1 MAIASCYRTSGELLI
16 HLLGHNVVRMLQA
29 QNDQFNAFC
38 DYLVTR
44 RKAILLAWRKASG
57 TDPGQTT
64 AHSLTRRQFNDHI
77 PEVLDAFER
86 KLRSRPGGAENRA
99 ADVQKKQ
106 EEVKHGLHRWQQ
118 GYRLQEL
125 MHEWGHLHLC
135 LADESDAFAA
145 IHPEFNRETLAHL
158 NRQMITLINEAIS
171 ESTTQYERMQQAEA
185 AGRMGDLQKA
195 LNSINEIERR
205 RAALIHQAVHDLHND
220 VLGVSMA
227 ANALGQTS
235 TTEANR
241 VEFSRMLGQGV
252 QSVQDMLGELMELAR
267 LEAGQ
272 ERREIT
278 TFDASALI
286 ADLSNVS
293 QSIAQE
299 RGLFLKVDG
308 PPRLSVQGDSGRVR
322 RLLQNLLMNALKYTE
337 QGGVTLSWGE
347 ERKNWWLIL
356 QDTGPGMLAG
366 PGAPMIVGLKEATA
380 SARES
385 DVKGAAMEGEV
396 SHVLTPPPGTQTTT
410 IASHQ
415 KPGEGIGLSIV
426 KRLCELLDAS
436 LEMVSSVETGTT
448 FRVVLPRHY

>member
-1 MAIASCYRTSGELLI
+1 
-16 HLLGHNVVRMLQA
+16 MLQA

-272 ERREIT
+272 ERREII

-347 ERKNWWLIL
+347 EKKNWWLML

>member
-1 MAIASCYRTSGELLI
+1 MSGELLI
-16 HLLGHNVVRMLQA
+16 HLLEHNVVRMLQA

-337 QGGVTLSWGE
+337 QGGITLSWGE
-347 ERKNWWLIL
+347 EKKNWWLML

-396 SHVLTPPPGTQTTT
+396 SHVLTPPPGTQSTT

>member
-1 MAIASCYRTSGELLI
+1 MAIASCYRHVWRVAI

-252 QSVQDMLGELMELAR
+252 QSVQAMLGELTELAR

-347 ERKNWWLIL
+347 EKKNWWLML

-396 SHVLTPPPGTQTTT
+396 SHVLTPPPGTQSTT

>member
-1 MAIASCYRTSGELLI
+1 
-16 HLLGHNVVRMLQA
+16 LGHNVVRMLQA

-252 QSVQDMLGELMELAR
+252 QSVQAMLGELTELAR

-347 ERKNWWLIL
+347 EKKNWWLML

>member
-1 MAIASCYRTSGELLI
+1 
-16 HLLGHNVVRMLQA
+16 MLQA

-252 QSVQDMLGELMELAR
+252 QSVQAMLGELTELAR

-347 ERKNWWLIL
+347 EKKNWWLML

-385 DVKGAAMEGEV
+385 DVKGATMEGEV

>member
-1 MAIASCYRTSGELLI
+1 
-16 HLLGHNVVRMLQA
+16 MLQA

-252 QSVQDMLGELMELAR
+252 QSVQAMLGELTELAR

-347 ERKNWWLIL
+347 EKKNWWLML

-385 DVKGAAMEGEV
+385 DVKGAAMECEV

>member
-1 MAIASCYRTSGELLI
+1 MIQS
-16 HLLGHNVVRMLQA
+16 
-29 QNDQFNAFC
+29 QNDQLNAFC
-38 DYLVTR
+38 DYLATR
-44 RKAILLAWRKASG
+44 RKAILLAWRKASD

-77 PEVLDAFER
+77 PEVLEAFEH

-99 ADVQKKQ
+99 ADIQKKE

-135 LADESDAFAA
+135 LVDELDAFAA
-145 IHPEFNRETLAHL
+145 IHPEFDRETQAQV
-158 NRQMITLINEAIS
+158 NRQMVVLIHEAIS
-171 ESTTQYERMQQAEA
+171 ESTSQYERMQQAEA
-185 AGRMGDLQKA
+185 AGRMGDLKKA
-195 LNSINEIERR
+195 LNNINEIERH

-227 ANALGQTS
+227 AKALGRTS
-235 TTEANR
+235 TTETNR
-241 VEFSRMLGQGV
+241 EAFSTMLGQGV
-252 QSVQDMLGELMELAR
+252 QSVQGMLGELLELAR

-278 TFDASALI
+278 TFNASALL
-286 ADLSNVS
+286 ADLGNVS

-299 RGLFLKVDG
+299 RGIFLRLDG
-308 PPRLSVQGDSGRVR
+308 PPRLSVDGDSGRVR
-322 RLLQNLLMNALKYTE
+322 RLVQNLLMNSLKYTD

-347 ERKNWWLIL
+347 EKQNWWLMVK
-356 QDTGPGMLAG
+356 DTGPGMLAG
-366 PGAPMIVGLKEATA
+366 PGAPMVVGLKEATA

-385 DVKGAAMEGEV
+385 DEKGAAIAGEV

-410 IASHQ
+410 ISSQQ

-436 LEMVSSVETGTT
+436 LEMVSSVETGTA

>member
-1 MAIASCYRTSGELLI
+1 M
-16 HLLGHNVVRMLQA
+16 GHNVVRMLQA

-195 LNSINEIERR
+195 VKSINEIERR
-205 RAALIHQAVHDLHND
+205 RSALIHQAVHDLHND
-220 VLGVSMA
+220 VLSVSMA
-227 ANALGQTS
+227 ANALGRTS

-241 VEFSRMLGQGV
+241 VEFSKMLGQGV
-252 QSVQDMLGELMELAR
+252 QSVQAMLGELMELAR

-278 TFDASALI
+278 TFDASAMI
-286 ADLSNVS
+286 IDLSKVT

-299 RGLFLKVDG
+299 RGLFLKVGG
-308 PPRLSVQGDSGRVR
+308 PPRLFVEGDSVRVR

-337 QGGVTLSWGE
+337 QGGITLSWGE
-347 ERKNWWLIL
+347 EKKNWWLML

-410 IASHQ
+410 ITSHQ

>member
-1 MAIASCYRTSGELLI
+1 
-16 HLLGHNVVRMLQA
+16 MLQA

-252 QSVQDMLGELMELAR
+252 QSVQAMLGELTELAR

>member
-1 MAIASCYRTSGELLI
+1 
-16 HLLGHNVVRMLQA
+16 
-29 QNDQFNAFC
+29 
-38 DYLVTR
+38 
-44 RKAILLAWRKASG
+44 
-57 TDPGQTT
+57 
-64 AHSLTRRQFNDHI
+64 
-77 PEVLDAFER
+77 
-86 KLRSRPGGAENRA
+86 
-99 ADVQKKQ
+99 
-106 EEVKHGLHRWQQ
+106 
-118 GYRLQEL
+118 
-125 MHEWGHLHLC
+125 
-135 LADESDAFAA
+135 
-145 IHPEFNRETLAHL
+145 
-158 NRQMITLINEAIS
+158 
-171 ESTTQYERMQQAEA
+171 
-185 AGRMGDLQKA
+185 
-195 LNSINEIERR
+195 
-205 RAALIHQAVHDLHND
+205 
-220 VLGVSMA
+220 MA
-227 ANALGQTS
+227 ANALGRTS

-241 VEFSRMLGQGV
+241 VEFSKMLGQGV
-252 QSVQDMLGELMELAR
+252 QSVQAMLGELMELAR

-278 TFDASALI
+278 TFDASAMI
-286 ADLSNVS
+286 IDLSKVT

-347 ERKNWWLIL
+347 EKKNWWLML

>member
-1 MAIASCYRTSGELLI
+1 
-16 HLLGHNVVRMLQA
+16 MLQA

-99 ADVQKKQ
+99 ADVQKKL

-252 QSVQDMLGELMELAR
+252 QSVQAMLGELTELAR

-347 ERKNWWLIL
+347 EKKNWWLML

>member
-1 MAIASCYRTSGELLI
+1 
-16 HLLGHNVVRMLQA
+16 MLQA

-252 QSVQDMLGELMELAR
+252 QSVQAMLGELTELAR

-396 SHVLTPPPGTQTTT
+396 SHVLTPPPGPQTTT

-436 LEMVSSVETGTT
+436 LEMVSSVESGTT

>member
-1 MAIASCYRTSGELLI
+1 MSGELLI

-252 QSVQDMLGELMELAR
+252 QSVQAMLGELTELAR

-347 ERKNWWLIL
+347 EKKNWWLML